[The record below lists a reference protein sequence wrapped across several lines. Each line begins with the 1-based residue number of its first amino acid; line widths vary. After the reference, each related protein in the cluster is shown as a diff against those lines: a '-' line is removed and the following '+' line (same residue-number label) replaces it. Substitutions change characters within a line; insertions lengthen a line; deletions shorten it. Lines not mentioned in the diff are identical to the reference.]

1 MKSYIILFVVALMLV
16 KPFWPVVEYI
26 VNYDYIKNVLCENK
40 DRPQLE
46 CDGKCYLAK
55 LLAEETE
62 KNEKNPFG
70 EKQSKLEIQNTVFF
84 QVLPQAISLNLELGP
99 GKSYNATALNVF
111 ISTEL
116 TSDISQPPEN
126 V

>member
-1 MKSYIILFVVALMLV
+1 MKSYVILFVVALMLV

-26 VNYDYIKNVLCENK
+26 VNYDYIKNVLCENRDK
-40 DRPQLE
+40 PQLE

-55 LLAEETE
+55 MLAEETE

-84 QVLPQAISLNLELGP
+84 QVLPQMIDFNLEARP
-99 GKSYNATALNVF
+99 NRSYNGSAPKVF
-111 ISTEL
+111 IAAQL
-116 TSDISQPPEN
+116 TTDISQPPEAA
-126 V
+126 